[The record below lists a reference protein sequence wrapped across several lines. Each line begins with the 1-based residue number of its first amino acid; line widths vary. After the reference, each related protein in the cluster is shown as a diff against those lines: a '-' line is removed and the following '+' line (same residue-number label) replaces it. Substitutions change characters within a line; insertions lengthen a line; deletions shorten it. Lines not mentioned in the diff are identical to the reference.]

1 MNKIAIHEGM
11 QFYNMLPRYFFCA
24 NNIMP
29 THYGGGGMRTGGGMK
44 PKKPMSVNEMLK
56 EADKHHSKKHM
67 GLMRDL
73 IKNGISFNKAHSL
86 ANKYVGK

>member
-1 MNKIAIHEGM
+1 MNRILIQEGLH
-11 QFYNMLPRYFFCA
+11 FYNILPRTFFLT

-29 THYGGGGMRTGGGMK
+29 SHYGGGGSSMK
-44 PKKPMSVNEMLK
+44 PKMKPKMSVAEMLK

-73 IKNGISFNKAHSL
+73 IKMGATFSKAHQL

>member
-1 MNKIAIHEGM
+1 MNRIILTESM
-11 QFYNMLPRYFFCA
+11 QFYNMLPRTFFYT

-29 THYGGGGMRTGGGMK
+29 SHYGGSGPMK
-44 PKKPMSVNEMLK
+44 SKKPMSVAEMLK

-73 IKNGISFNKAHSL
+73 IKLGASFSKAHSL

>member
-1 MNKIAIHEGM
+1 MNKLLIQEGL
-11 QFYNMLPRYFFCA
+11 QFYNQLPRTFFLT

-29 THYGGGGMRTGGGMK
+29 SHYGGSGPMK
-44 PKKPMSVNEMLK
+44 AKKSVPEMLK

-73 IKNGISFNKAHSL
+73 IKMGISFSKAHTL